1 MRGKCRVLSQLRLG
15 IELLELLELLAK
27 AGPYFSGSA
36 GKIFGGLFLK
46 SKGKAKKS
54 KGKALR
60 GVNTLRFQIA
70 SQPSTAIST
79 FRTTPPPAVLAP
91 GPLQFQ
97 GVAGATV
104 PPRPRLSGYV
114 LGAEMPCSGPGCRHP
129 KYIKHRFQ

>member
-54 KGKALR
+54 KGKAKSRAKTPLNKAAQYSR
-60 GVNTLRFQIA
+60 V
-70 SQPSTAIST
+70 
-79 FRTTPPPAVLAP
+79 PPP
-91 GPLQFQ
+91 
-97 GVAGATV
+97 
-104 PPRPRLSGYV
+104 PPRPAGSPVV
-114 LGAEMPCSGPGCRHP
+114 LWWFPLRPSRGHTAL
-129 KYIKHRFQ
+129 FL